1 VNLSTS
7 AVVLRERSVLET
19 ADLAVR
25 FVVALCPRA
34 ALRLAALTLVPS
46 GALSLALY
54 AWGASAWVLWLV
66 ALVSAGLAQGPF
78 IVLASQR
85 MFEVEVTAGR
95 ALAQYARSFGRHLV
109 TRLAAW
115 LLVLGGIGTFVVPGW
130 FFFRSF
136 AHVDAVTLLENA
148 GPQAAFPRSK
158 RMSTQ
163 DRSLGAAVCATLG
176 VGVGV
181 LLAETCG
188 QFLVA
193 ELLDLGTPF
202 GTLFENG
209 ITPFALAGLFAS
221 APFVGV
227 LKFLSYVDAR
237 TQRDGWDIQVRFLAL
252 AASEG
257 RQHPGRPQP

>member
-1 VNLSTS
+1 MNLSTS

-19 ADLAVR
+19 ADLALR
-25 FVVALCPRA
+25 FVVALCPRS

-46 GALSLALY
+46 CALTLALY
-54 AWGASAWVLWLV
+54 AWGAQLWVLWLV
-66 ALVSAGLAQGPF
+66 ALVLAGLAQGPF

-95 ALAQYARSFGRHLV
+95 TLALYARSFGRHLF
-109 TRLAAW
+109 TRLTAW
-115 LLVLGGIGTFVVPGW
+115 LLVLAGIVMFVVPAW
-130 FFFRSF
+130 FLFRNT

-148 GPQAAFPRSK
+148 GPQAAFPRSR

-176 VGVGV
+176 TAVGV

-193 ELLDLGTPF
+193 ELFDLGTPF
-202 GTLFENG
+202 GTLFEDG

-252 AASEG
+252 AASEA
-257 RQHPGRPQP
+257 RKVPGRPQP